1 LTTSVFLV
9 ALPCL
14 LLSVENQTLT
24 VRVHDVSGL
33 QVRGATARLLS
44 VDRVFEAK
52 AKADGALQ
60 FAGIVP
66 GTYDLEVSASG
77 FGRRI
82 FPDLRVAGS
91 DQPLD
96 VSFDHPLHLPDHCGH
111 MNTVDY
117 EARGLD
123 GRTLSGYVIYEDT
136 GKGISG
142 VHIEVI
148 NAESGVTMGAT
159 VSGSHGVFA
168 IHDLPAGRYNVRA
181 SKNAYDPAEIT
192 QFFVPREN
200 MTILHLS
207 LDKRGHN
214 HICQ

>member
-1 LTTSVFLV
+1 M
-9 ALPCL
+9 
-14 LLSVENQTLT
+14 
-24 VRVHDVSGL
+24 
-33 QVRGATARLLS
+33 
-44 VDRVFEAK
+44 DRVFEAK
-52 AKADGALQ
+52 AKADGELQ

-66 GTYDLEVSASG
+66 GIYDLEISASG

-82 FPDLRVAGS
+82 FPDLRAPGS

-96 VSFDHPLHLPDHCGH
+96 VSFDHPPYQPDHCGH

-117 EARGLD
+117 EARGLG

-136 GKGISG
+136 GNGISG
-142 VHIEVI
+142 VTIQVI
-148 NAESGVTMGAT
+148 NAGSGVTIGAT

-181 SKNAYDPAEIT
+181 SKKAYYPAEMT
-192 QFFVPREN
+192 QFLVPREN

-214 HICQ
+214 HLCQ